1 MNLTWNTRHKDP
13 KNSDYFPVNGPSEFR
28 VKKKL
33 LRQIPVATF
42 VAVDSSKRMYAYS
55 LNEANATTGNL
66 WAFDAEGN
74 ELWHSSEV
82 SPSLSSIGVT
92 DEGMVYV
99 ADGTSLVQISCDGKL
114 LQKTALPEETSA
126 VMFLSEHE
134 LVILGIK
141 GHLYYYDSRNNSM
154 SEPYFIGCK
163 ILDRGVQHSHMPTN
177 PKHLDIFTEGVKATN
192 ASPSYASQVAKR
204 ILGIGVGAKNV
215 PAIDQAQKSV
225 FIIAADQDGTG
236 SNAIRLD
243 WIAKDGQFKKIFETP
258 IGAGCD
264 TSPNLSHDGKRI
276 YCVDKEGFLYSI
288 SATDGAVLWK
298 YQMEDS
304 SSASVNSTPD
314 NHIYISIKRD
324 IVCLEDTGSAGKL
337 AWSTNMI
344 SQAKKLGFGICMI
357 NSVNCV
363 VENNVYA
370 VAAYGKKIGNQFI
383 PFKHQLIVIDRATGA
398 LVSTLPIAHESLC
411 TPSML
416 DANTLIV
423 PSKPFYQG
431 ILKILRKKSLLHKFI
446 FPKPVDFHG
455 LTLYE
460 NKENA

>member
-13 KNSDYFPVNGPSEFR
+13 RNSDYFPVNGPTEFK
-28 VKKKL
+28 VKKQL

-55 LNEANATTGNL
+55 LNKANATTGNL

-92 DEGMVYV
+92 DKGMVYI
-99 ADGTSLVQISCDGKL
+99 ADGTSLIQISRDGKL
-114 LQKTALPEETSA
+114 LQKKVLSEETSA
-126 VMFLSEHE
+126 VMFLSGYE

-141 GHLYYYDSRNNSM
+141 GHLYHYDTFNNAM

-163 ILDRGVQHSHMPTN
+163 TLDRGVQHNHMPTS
-177 PKHLDIFTEGVKATN
+177 PKHLDIFTQGVKAIN
-192 ASPSYASQVAKR
+192 ASSLYATQIVNR
-204 ILGIGVGAKNV
+204 FLGIGVGAKNV
-215 PAIDQAQKSV
+215 PAIDQAQKRV
-225 FIIAADQDGTG
+225 FIVAADQEGTS

-243 WIAKDGQFKKIFETP
+243 WIEKDKQFKKIYETP

-264 TSPNLSHDGKRI
+264 TSPNLSFDSKRI
-276 YCVDKEGFLYSI
+276 YCIDKDSFLYSI
-288 SATDGAVLWK
+288 SAANGVILWK
-298 YQMEDS
+298 YKLEDS
-304 SSASVNSTPD
+304 SSASINSTPD
-314 NHIYISIKRD
+314 NHIYISIKKN
-324 IVCLEDTGSAGKL
+324 IVCLEDTGSAGRYT
-337 AWSTNMI
+337 WSTNMAG
-344 SQAKKLGFGICMI
+344 QTKKLGLSHCMI

-363 VENNVYA
+363 LKNNIYA
-370 VAAYGKKIGNQFI
+370 VAAYGKKIANQFI
-383 PFKHQLIVIDRATGA
+383 PFKHQLITIDRATGA
-398 LVSTLPIAHESLC
+398 LVSTLLIAHESMC

-431 ILKILRKKSLLHKFI
+431 ILKVLREKSFLNKMRI
-446 FPKPVDFHG
+446 PKPVDFYG

-460 NKENA
+460 KK